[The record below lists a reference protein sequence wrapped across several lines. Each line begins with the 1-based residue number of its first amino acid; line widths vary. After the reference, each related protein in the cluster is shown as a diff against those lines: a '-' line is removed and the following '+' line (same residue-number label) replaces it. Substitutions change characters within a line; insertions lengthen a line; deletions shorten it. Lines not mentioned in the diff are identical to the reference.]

1 MNKNLRSG
9 YTTGACSA
17 AGVKAA
23 LFFFRGEVVD
33 SVEIHALDGTLL
45 NIPIEKISEVDD
57 GILVEVKKF
66 SGDDPD
72 ITNGVSIFI
81 KIRRLEKNSGIVFK
95 AGLGIGIVT
104 KSGLQ
109 IPVGEPAINPKPREL
124 IRRVA
129 DEFDESD
136 LEITISIPEGIEL
149 AKKTLNPTLGIVG
162 GLSILGTTGVLRP
175 MSEDAFKNSLVPQIS
190 IALAA
195 GFKTQIFVP
204 GAIGKILARKKRL
217 NQNAIIET
225 SNFIGHML
233 ENAADLGVEKIL
245 LLGHIGKLAK
255 VACGSFHTHNRISD
269 GRMEVI
275 AAYSAL
281 HGMDSAGIEK
291 ILACATTEEAV
302 DVVKNYQLETVFN
315 DIARRASERS
325 MRYVFDKIEIGTC
338 ISNYSGEILG
348 LDQTAKI
355 LMEALHE

>member
-23 LFFFRGEVVD
+23 LFFFRGERVD

-195 GFKTQIFVP
+195 GFKTQIFCLVSTN
-204 GAIGKILARKKRL
+204 IIVVMKSTILKG
-217 NQNAIIET
+217 NAMNLLPSPIQRFSASNSSWFVIIT
-225 SNFIGHML
+225 STS
-233 ENAADLGVEKIL
+233 DK
-245 LLGHIGKLAK
+245 
-255 VACGSFHTHNRISD
+255 THWHHRQ
-269 GRMEVI
+269 
-275 AAYSAL
+275 
-281 HGMDSAGIEK
+281 H
-291 ILACATTEEAV
+291 
-302 DVVKNYQLETVFN
+302 Q
-315 DIARRASERS
+315 
-325 MRYVFDKIEIGTC
+325 
-338 ISNYSGEILG
+338 
-348 LDQTAKI
+348 
-355 LMEALHE
+355 